1 MNKLDKDTLKF
12 GFDKMLS
19 ANTIIQRKK
28 KNLANQKKEAFIS
41 IIRKYDEAITRTMV
55 LQSQFRID
63 LGDYEDMYYNIIDEM
78 FLLSW
83 GPDVYSLIEFYFYK
97 RIGDDG
103 IENFIVDEEGN
114 ECYIRTPE
122 DLYSLIEKLY
132 PGLI

>member
-41 IIRKYDEAITRTMV
+41 IIRKYDEAITRTMI

-63 LGDYEDMYYNIIDEM
+63 LGDYEDIYYNIIDKI

-83 GPDVYSLIEFYFYK
+83 GPDVYNLIEFYFYK

-103 IENFIVDEEGN
+103 IENFIIDEEGN
-114 ECYIRTPE
+114 EYYIRTPE

>member
-1 MNKLDKDTLKF
+1 MSKLDKDTLKF

-63 LGDYEDMYYNIIDEM
+63 LGDYEDVYYNIIDEM

-103 IENFIVDEEGN
+103 IEN
-114 ECYIRTPE
+114 
-122 DLYSLIEKLY
+122 LS
-132 PGLI
+132 